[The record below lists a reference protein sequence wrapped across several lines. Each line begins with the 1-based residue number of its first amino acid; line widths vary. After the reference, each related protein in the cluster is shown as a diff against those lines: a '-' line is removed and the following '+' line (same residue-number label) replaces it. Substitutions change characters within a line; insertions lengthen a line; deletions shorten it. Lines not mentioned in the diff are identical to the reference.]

1 MGAPLAVRYWS
12 AALLNGGV
20 DLRHGDL
27 LLDVVDPVVMD
38 RVGLGRS
45 GETED
50 RSGQPACDDGGKS
63 ELLHLWCL
71 LLCLSGSRLV
81 LLCSGVMA

>member
-12 AALLNGGV
+12 AALLDGGV

-27 LLDVVDPVVMD
+27 LLDLVDPVVMD

-50 RSGQPACDDGGKS
+50 RSVAGLQQAAKVS
-63 ELLHLWCL
+63 YAWL
-71 LLCLSGSRLV
+71 R
-81 LLCSGVMA
+81 